1 MWLCANLLHGKTVFP
16 FINNKNFIIMKRF
29 FGIVFALCLLAAV
42 PASAQF
48 KFGIKAG
55 TNLTGSPSDLE
66 GISTDGTTGFFVGPM
81 AKFTLPIVG
90 LGLEGDILYSRTG
103 VKVGGE
109 TIDKNSIEIP
119 IYLRYDLALP
129 VVSKVVV
136 PFVAVGPQFGFAF
149 GSLDEAVSNVGEYEF
164 KKSQLSLNLGLGCV
178 LLKHLQAHVNY
189 NIALGTT
196 AEYSSVLSATES
208 ALTKSKTNTWQISLA
223 YLF

>member
-1 MWLCANLLHGKTVFP
+1 
-16 FINNKNFIIMKRF
+16 MKKF

-55 TNLTGSPSDLE
+55 TNLTGSPSDIKGL
-66 GISTDGTTGFFVGPM
+66 STDGTTGFFVGPM

-90 LGLEGDILYSRTG
+90 LGIEGDILYSRTG
-103 VKVGGE
+103 SKVAGE
-109 TIDKNSIEIP
+109 TIDKNSIEVP
-119 IYLRYDLALP
+119 IYLRYDLSLP

-136 PFVAVGPQFGFAF
+136 PFVAVGPQFGWAF
-149 GSLDEAVSNVGEYEF
+149 GSLDEAIDGGEYKF

-178 LLKHLQAHVNY
+178 LLKHLQLHANY

-196 AEYSSVLSATES
+196 AEYSSIMDATKN
-208 ALTKSKTNTWQISLA
+208 AITKSKTDTWQISLA